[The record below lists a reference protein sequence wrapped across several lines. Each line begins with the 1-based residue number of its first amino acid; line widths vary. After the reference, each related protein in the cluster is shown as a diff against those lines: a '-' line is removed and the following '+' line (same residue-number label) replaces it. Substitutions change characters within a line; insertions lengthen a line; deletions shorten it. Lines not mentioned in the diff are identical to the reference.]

1 MMYDIWDFLVGTRFF
16 SINFYIKFVFNG
28 LSKILWHLKDANE
41 TFAILISLVY
51 VVRPELSE
59 DSKFAEISRKTISG
73 FGNNSVFS
81 KN

>member
-28 LSKILWHLKDANE
+28 LSKILWHLKDCY
-41 TFAILISLVY
+41 FAILISLVY